1 MGDTWLTIL
10 VYLGT
15 SGLVLGV
22 FVWFNNVDARR
33 AAARLRGLIAPGATP
48 TERGVLEGLAAS
60 TLPKLGTPLLPTDEE
75 RHSGLQAKFVQ
86 AGILGRE
93 AIPIYLGVKMTLIA
107 LPAALAFLAG
117 TTGLVSPLRAAL
129 AAAVGSTAGMVA
141 PGLWLDGRR
150 RRRQAQ
156 LRLALP
162 DALDMIVLCV
172 EGGVSLT
179 SALQRVTA
187 ELQTAHPSLGL
198 EMNVAQREMMLGLSP
213 GEAFQ
218 KLGHRTGLDE
228 ARSLATVLL
237 QAERYGAGL
246 VKALRIHADTLRHQR
261 QQKAEEMAQKAAVKI
276 LFPTL
281 LCIFP
286 AIFIVILGP
295 AAFKIAEIF
304 SKMN

>member
-10 VYLGT
+10 VYLVT
-15 SGLVLGV
+15 SGLVV
-22 FVWFNNVDARR
+22 AAFMWFSNVDARR
-33 AAARLRGLIAPGATP
+33 AAARLRGLITPGATP
-48 TERGVLEGLAAS
+48 AERGVLEGLAAS

-93 AIPIYLGVKMTLIA
+93 ALPIYLGVKMTLIV
-107 LPAALAFLAG
+107 LPVVAAFFVFTAG
-117 TTGLVSPLRAAL
+117 WLSLMWAAV
-129 AAAVGSTAGMVA
+129 AGAVGSTAGMVA

-150 RRRQAQ
+150 RKRQTR

-187 ELQTAHPSLGL
+187 ELQTAHPTLGL

-218 KLGHRTGLDE
+218 KLAHRTGLDE
-228 ARSLATVLL
+228 ARSLSTVLL

>member
-1 MGDTWLTIL
+1 MVVAPVETRRIRTRPESDIGNVALGVGWRVRYLPGWLRENPALTATAGALGIVPYAFGDTAEVIVRPIEVRRELGAADCGHVRIGRHLTH
-10 VYLGT
+10 VGSGSHNALGFC
-15 SGLVLGV
+15 GV
-22 FVWFNNVDARR
+22 QHDTRR
-33 AAARLRGLIAPGATP
+33 AI
-48 TERGVLEGLAAS
+48 V
-60 TLPKLGTPLLPTDEE
+60 
-75 RHSGLQAKFVQ
+75 
-86 AGILGRE
+86 
-93 AIPIYLGVKMTLIA
+93 
-107 LPAALAFLAG
+107 
-117 TTGLVSPLRAAL
+117 
-129 AAAVGSTAGMVA
+129 TAGDEDR
-141 PGLWLDGRR
+141 LTLRR
-150 RRRQAQ
+150 G
-156 LRLALP
+156 LP

-187 ELQTAHPSLGL
+187 ELQTAHPTLGL

-218 KLGHRTGLDE
+218 KLAHRTGLDE
-228 ARSLATVLL
+228 ARSLSNVLL